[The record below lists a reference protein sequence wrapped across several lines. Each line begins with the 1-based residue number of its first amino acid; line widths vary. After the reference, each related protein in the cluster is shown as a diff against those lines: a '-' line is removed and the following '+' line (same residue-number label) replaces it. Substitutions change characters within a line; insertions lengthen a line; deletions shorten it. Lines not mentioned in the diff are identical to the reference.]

1 MSVNTK
7 MFGEIEI
14 AEEKIITF
22 EKGLIGLP
30 DLKKFALITDAEGE
44 DSKIQWLQSLDE
56 PSMALP
62 IIDPY
67 EILDEYN
74 PVVEDELLKP
84 LGEFKEE
91 DMMLMVT
98 IRVPEDITK
107 MSINLKGP
115 IIINVEARKGCQII
129 VEDELQVRFPVY
141 DILKKK
147 KEKAGE

>member
-22 EKGLIGLP
+22 DKGLIGLP

-84 LGEFKEE
+84 LGEFEEE

>member
-14 AEEKIITF
+14 EEEKIITF

-30 DLKKFALITDAEGE
+30 DLKKFALITDAEGKE
-44 DSKIQWLQSLDE
+44 SKIQWLQSLDE

-62 IIDPY
+62 IINPY
-67 EILDEYN
+67 EILEEYN

-91 DMMLMVT
+91 DLMLMVT
-98 IRVPEDITK
+98 IRVPQDITK
-107 MSINLKGP
+107 MTINLKGP
-115 IIINVEARKGCQII
+115 IIINAEARKGCQII
-129 VEDELQVRFPVY
+129 VEDDLQVKFPVY

-147 KEKAGE
+147 KDEVGE

>member
-14 AEEKIITF
+14 SEEKIITF

-30 DLKKFALITDAEGE
+30 DLKRFALITDAEDE
-44 DSKIQWLQSLDE
+44 NAKIQWLQSLDE
-56 PSMALP
+56 PEMALP
-62 IIDPY
+62 IINPY

-98 IRVPEDITK
+98 IRVPQDITQ

-115 IIINVEARKGCQII
+115 IIINAAERKGCQII
-129 VEDELQVRFPVY
+129 VEDEMQVRFPVY
-141 DILKKK
+141 EILKQK

>member
-14 AEEKIITF
+14 EKEKIITF
-22 EKGLIGLP
+22 DKGLIGLP
-30 DLKKFALITDAEGE
+30 NLKKFALITDLEAK

-56 PSMALP
+56 PSMTLP
-62 IIDPY
+62 VINPY

-74 PVVEDELLKP
+74 PVVEDELLNS

-91 DMMLMVT
+91 DLMLMVT
-98 IRVPEDITK
+98 IRVPEDITQ

-115 IIINVEARKGCQII
+115 IVINVETKKGCQII
-129 VEDELQVRFPVY
+129 VEDDMQVRFPVY
-141 DILKKK
+141 DILKEK
-147 KEKAGE
+147 KEKGGQ

>member
-56 PSMALP
+56 PTMALP
-62 IIDPY
+62 IINPY

-115 IIINVEARKGCQII
+115 IIINAEAR
-129 VEDELQVRFPVY
+129 
-141 DILKKK
+141 
-147 KEKAGE
+147 

>member
-14 AEEKIITF
+14 EKEKIITF

-30 DLKKFALITDAEGE
+30 DLKKFALITDAEDD

-56 PSMALP
+56 PAMALP
-62 IIDPY
+62 IINPY
-67 EILDEYN
+67 EILKEYN

-91 DMMLMVT
+91 DLMLLVT
-98 IRVPEDITK
+98 IRVPEDITQ
-107 MSINLKGP
+107 MTINLKGP
-115 IIINVEARKGCQII
+115 IIINAETRKGCQII
-129 VEDELQVRFPVY
+129 VEDDLQVRFPVY
-141 DILKKK
+141 DILNKR
-147 KEKAGE
+147 KEKGGE

>member
-1 MSVNTK
+1 MAVNTK

-22 EKGLIGLP
+22 EKGLIGFP
-30 DLKKFALITDAEGE
+30 DLKRFALITDAEGL

-56 PSMALP
+56 PAMALP
-62 IIDPY
+62 IINPY

-91 DMMLMVT
+91 DMMLLVT
-98 IRVPEDITK
+98 IRVPEDITQ

-115 IIINVEARKGCQII
+115 IIINAEARKGCQII
-129 VEDELQVRFPVY
+129 VEDELQVRFPIY